1 MSNVVNANASA
12 GIAVPVSGPVV
23 AYLVNQYPK
32 VSHTFIR
39 REILALERQ
48 GVSVLRF
55 SIRGW
60 DSEVADPLDEAERTR
75 TRYLLQ
81 DGILALFA
89 PVLRTFLRRPGAAF
103 RALAAAVAMSR
114 HSVRSLPHHLVWFAF
129 ACRLSLWL
137 EKTGVTHL
145 HAHFGTNS
153 TDVAYL
159 TRLLGGPPYSFT
171 VHGADECDNVLGW
184 SLPRKVAAARF
195 VVTVSHYIRGQLM
208 RWLPPQ
214 DWPKLTLVHCGLDE
228 GFFASAPPSPP
239 ERQTLLCIGRLSAE
253 KGHLILL
260 DAFAALDRPGL
271 DLVLAG
277 DGELRARIEA
287 RIRALGLQDR
297 VRITGWISSDEVRRL
312 IGEATIIVQPS
323 LMEGL
328 PVVLMEALAQGR
340 PAVSTFIA
348 GIPELIEI
356 GQTGW
361 LVPAGDAEGL
371 ARAMA
376 EALDTPAERL
386 EEMGRI
392 GIARVRE
399 QHLADTEAAR
409 LRRLFAGG
417 GA

>member
-1 MSNVVNANASA
+1 MEAHFRVGPATDMPPA
-12 GIAVPVSGPVV
+12 GGTV

-48 GVSVLRF
+48 GMTVLRF

-81 DGILALFA
+81 DGLLALFA
-89 PVLRTFLRRPGAAF
+89 PVLRTFLRRPAAAF
-103 RALAAAVAMSR
+103 RALAAALAMSR

-137 EKTGVTHL
+137 EKSSATHL

-153 TDVAYL
+153 TDIAHLV
-159 TRLLGGPPYSFT
+159 RLLGGPPYSFT
-171 VHGADECDNVLGW
+171 VHGADEIDNVLGW

-195 VVTVSHYIRGQLM
+195 VVTVSYYIRGQLM

-214 DWPKLTLVHCGLDE
+214 DWPKLALVHCGLDE
-228 GFFASAPPSPP
+228 GFFASAPSPLP
-239 ERQTLLCIGRLSAE
+239 ERPTLLCIGRLSAE
-253 KGHLILL
+253 KGHLVLL
-260 DAFAALDRPGL
+260 EAFAALDRPDL
-271 DLVLAG
+271 RLVLAG
-277 DGELRARIEA
+277 DGELRALIED
-287 RIRALGLQDR
+287 RIRALGLEDR
-297 VRITGWISSDEVRRL
+297 VRITGWIGSDEVRRL
-312 IGEATIIVQPS
+312 IGAATIIVQPS

-328 PVVLMEALAQGR
+328 PVVLMESLAQGR
-340 PAVSTFIA
+340 PAVSTYIA
-348 GIPELIEI
+348 GIPELIEN
-356 GQTGW
+356 GRTGW

-371 ARAMA
+371 ARTMA
-376 EALDTPAERL
+376 EALDTPAARL
-386 EEMGRI
+386 EEMGHI

-409 LRRLFAGG
+409 LRRLFAGD